1 MMVAYRTIHGPL
13 EEWDLKTGQTLNSWP
28 TTIPWKGD
36 PPIALCANGKNVVL
50 VSHNGTEGSVIQAAT
65 GQASGWNNPEPGGI
79 QDVNFCPDGSLFAVA
94 SWGGYAEIWDTVS
107 PRVETTF
114 GHRQYPMRSVIF
126 SPDGSRLVTTCDSPD
141 LVTLWDLGGRELL
154 KLHNLENVGIQAYSL
169 RFSADGN
176 LLGCRRYAGELYLWR
191 APSWTEIEAAE
202 RASPYPP

>member
-1 MMVAYRTIHGPL
+1 
-13 EEWDLKTGQTLNSWP
+13 
-28 TTIPWKGD
+28 
-36 PPIALCANGKNVVL
+36 
-50 VSHNGTEGSVIQAAT
+50 
-65 GQASGWNNPEPGGI
+65 
-79 QDVNFCPDGSLFAVA
+79 
-94 SWGGYAEIWDTVS
+94 
-107 PRVETTF
+107 
-114 GHRQYPMRSVIF
+114 MRSVIF

-154 KLHNLENVGIQAYSL
+154 KLHNLENVGIEAYSL